1 MLTNTYDMRM
11 LQPAFPAQY
20 LVLPEI
26 AVRLAPSTVYPMG
39 CLLGEITATPGVYG
53 LYVAAN
59 TDGTQNAKL
68 LMHRACSTDVSSNVS
83 FAPVAV
89 GGEWGQVAQTAPA
102 YFDGV
107 FRTLDLLQTGPGS
120 LDVIAVTKTD
130 VRHIGMLTQGTLAN
144 GLIKIGN

>member
-1 MLTNTYDMRM
+1 MLINNYDMRM
-11 LQPAFPAQY
+11 LQPAFPGLY

-26 AVRLAPSTVYPMG
+26 AVRLAPSTVYLMG

-68 LMHRACSTDVSSNVS
+68 LMHRACSTDAVSNVS
-83 FAPVAV
+83 FAPVAN
-89 GGEWGQVAQTAPA
+89 GGEWGQVSQTAPA

-107 FRTLDLLQTGPGS
+107 FRTLDLLQTGPGA
-120 LDVIAVTKTD
+120 LDATAVLKTD
-130 VRHIGMLTQGTLAN
+130 VRHIGLMLQGTLAN